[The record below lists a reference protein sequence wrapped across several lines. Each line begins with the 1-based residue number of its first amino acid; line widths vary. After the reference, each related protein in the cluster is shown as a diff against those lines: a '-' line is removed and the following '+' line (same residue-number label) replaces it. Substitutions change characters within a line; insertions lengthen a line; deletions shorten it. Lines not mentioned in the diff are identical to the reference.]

1 MITAAQAKEKTK
13 ERITQVAKEFI
24 INEVDTAV
32 ETAISFGRF
41 SCTVNLKGLV
51 SQKVTGVEIAS
62 QLQELGFDAEYVSNP
77 FDSEGSEG
85 YIDIKWED

>member
-1 MITAAQAKEKTK
+1 MITAAQAKEQTK

-51 SQKVTGVEIAS
+51 SPKVTGVEIVS
-62 QLQELGFDAEYVSNP
+62 QLQALGFEAEYISCAL
-77 FDSEGSEG
+77 DHDG